1 MSDITEELVV
11 LLRELTL
18 RLKNERKLKKG
29 SCFSATEVVAFNIR
43 SIPSSQL
50 EPAVSH
56 IDEGSAEFKVV
67 FDLLTSRTGRISS
80 TEIDSRGGVCA
91 STNLP
96 VSERYFECSSSRIHQ
111 RHGVL

>member
-18 RLKNERKLKKG
+18 GLKNERKLKKG
-29 SCFSATEVVAFNIR
+29 SCLSATEVAAFTIR

-56 IDEGSAEFKVV
+56 IDEEFKVV
-67 FDLLTSRTGRISS
+67 FDLLTSCTGHISS
-80 TEIDSRGGVCA
+80 TEIDSRGGVRA

-96 VSERYFECSSSRIHQ
+96 VSERHF
-111 RHGVL
+111 